1 MANIKRIDG
10 KTGVSYKITVTRGRD
25 SSGKQIRHY
34 MTWTPPAGMGRSVRR
49 GRPRKL
55 PYSLRRR
62 SSRASRPMTGRA
74 LNSTPAM

>member
-34 MTWTPPAGMGRSVRR
+34 MTWTPRLAWGRSVQS
-49 GRPRKL
+49 GRPRKP

-62 SSRASRPMTGRA
+62 SSRGSRPMTGRA
-74 LNSTPAM
+74 LSSTPAM

>member
-10 KTGVSYKITVTRGRD
+10 KTGVSYKVTVTRGRD

-49 GRPRKL
+49 KL

-62 SSRASRPMTGRA
+62 SSRGSRPMTGRA
-74 LNSTPAM
+74 LSSTPAM